1 MRKCSLCGAK
11 NPDSAIS
18 CTHCGAPLYIQQQ
31 DQGYTTPN
39 QSVTPTEAQSP
50 AQGAAQVVTQGAN
63 TPVAVVDFKRGLPI
77 MGILSTL
84 VFIVIVA
91 VSSLS
96 SGGLSYPLLAFV
108 FILVAATL
116 INIVGR
122 NRSGLARIRYE
133 FYPDSMKVEYGRGST
148 SVPYTEFEDVTL
160 RGNRIIVDLKP
171 GAQVRRVIVPQ
182 NPPVSGGSS
191 TLYEWLSSKIKVEGE
206 NSEGDSADQAEPS
219 EPVNPGAPPA
229 P

>member
-18 CTHCGAPLYIQQQ
+18 CTNCGAPLYIQQQ
-31 DQGYTTPN
+31 EETYTPPN

-50 AQGAAQVVTQGAN
+50 AQVGAQSAN

-84 VFIVIVA
+84 VFIIIVA

-116 INIVGR
+116 INVVGR

-148 SVPYTEFEDVTL
+148 SIPYTEFEDIRL
-160 RGNRIIVDLKP
+160 RGSRIIVDLKP
-171 GAQVRRVIVPQ
+171 GSQMRRIVVPQ
-182 NPPVSGGSS
+182 NPPVSGGST
-191 TLYEWLSSKIKVEGE
+191 TLYEWLSFKVNVEEE
-206 NSEGDSADQAEPS
+206 NSGEDSAGQAESSPA
-219 EPVNPGAPPA
+219 VNPGAPPA